1 MTRGPAKL
9 LSSVGVS
16 DNELLSFDDHEEADT
31 RLFAHVAY
39 SAKEQGCRRAV
50 ISATDTDIVMLGQFH
65 AVWLRVSLTMMTTRE
80 VLETTA
86 LEKQN
91 SILRKHLKITMNVTC
106 SRSSNVCDDDLLRK
120 VLNYQDFEQLLK
132 NVQMFPKLD
141 SIIHE
146 SSCDSKNQ

>member
-16 DNELLSFDDHEEADT
+16 DNELLSCDDHEEADT

-65 AVWLRVSLTMMTTRE
+65 IMGLGTPTITVLFWGHRDCILFSGELGGVCLHDVTR
-80 VLETTA
+80 A
-86 LEKQN
+86 Y
-91 SILRKHLKITMNVTC
+91 VTG
-106 SRSSNVCDDDLLRK
+106 D
-120 VLNYQDFEQLLK
+120 
-132 NVQMFPKLD
+132 
-141 SIIHE
+141 II
-146 SSCDSKNQ
+146 